1 MTSTYTTN
9 KHIEKPAYNDYATN
23 ATGWTSPVNAD
34 WDVIDAG
41 FGGVL
46 IKNPTGISAGTYA
59 LSISDYQNLIIVFGT
74 SLTGTATLSG
84 NLVYTVPAG
93 VGGNWIVYNNTTGS
107 YTLTM
112 AQASGG
118 GTSAVLPQGDRCLVY
133 SDGTNFSVLVAATP
147 GIFPG
152 SDTQVIYNSSGTLT
166 GSANLTFDGTTLIA
180 ASASDNIGNLRTVPA
195 NSQTANYTLIASD
208 AGKYI
213 SITTGGV
220 NIPTSIFTVGQT
232 VSIYNNSSSN
242 QNISAGSVTLILAG
256 TASTGSRTLAQYGLA
271 TLLCVA
277 SNTFVITGAGVS

>member
-1 MTSTYTTN
+1 
-9 KHIEKPAYNDYATN
+9 
-23 ATGWTSPVNAD
+23 
-34 WDVIDAG
+34 
-41 FGGVL
+41 
-46 IKNPTGISAGTYA
+46 
-59 LSISDYQNLIIVFGT
+59 
-74 SLTGTATLSG
+74 
-84 NLVYTVPAG
+84 
-93 VGGNWIVYNNTTGS
+93 
-107 YTLTM
+107 M

>member
-9 KHIEKPAYNDYATN
+9 KHIEKPAYNDYASN
-23 ATGWTSPVNAD
+23 STGWTAPINTD
-34 WDVIDAG
+34 WDVIDAA

-46 IKNPTGISAGTYA
+46 IKNPTGVSAGTYA

-84 NLVYTVPAG
+84 NLIYTVPAG
-93 VGGNWIVYNNTTGS
+93 VGGNWIVYNNTTGA

-112 AQASGG
+112 EQASGG
-118 GTSAVLPQGDRCLVY
+118 GTTALIPQGVKCLVY
-133 SDGTNFSVLVAATP
+133 SDGTNFSILTTQFTVPGAT
-147 GIFPG
+147 
-152 SDTQVIYNSSGTLT
+152 TQVIYNLSGALA
-166 GSANLTFDGTTLIA
+166 GSANLTFDGTTLTA
-180 ASASDNIGNLRTVPA
+180 ASASDSIGNLRTVPV

-220 NIPTSIFTVGQT
+220 NIPNSIFTVGQT
-232 VSIYNNSSSN
+232 ISIYNNSSSS
-242 QNISAGSVTLILAG
+242 QTISAGSSTLILAG
-256 TASTGSRTLAQYGLA
+256 TATTGSRTLAQYGLA
-271 TLLCVA
+271 TILCVA